1 MNKLN
6 SEQIKKIVLGLLCL
20 AGLLYV
26 YFVFIIGPLNRS
38 EATTQAKIT
47 ELQRKNASSKTE
59 ITKAAKLEESAR
71 AATSHYETLRTLSP
85 EGAPIAWF
93 PPRIKTFLAEQH
105 IDKATVRLDS
115 TSACKEKELTA
126 WSRSTWTIDLPQ
138 ADFITLGKAI
148 AKLENSEPLISIR
161 KLTIRGSTE
170 TPGVQQ
176 VALNIFTLI
185 DNK

>member
-6 SEQIKKIVLGLLCL
+6 SEQIKKIVLGSLCL
-20 AGLLYV
+20 IALLYV

-38 EATTQAKIT
+38 EAASQKKIS
-47 ELQRKNASSKTE
+47 ELQGKTASSKSD

-71 AATSHYETLRTLSP
+71 AATNHYETLRALSP

-126 WSRSTWTIDLPQ
+126 WSRSIWTIDLPQ

-148 AKLENSEPLISIR
+148 AKLENSEPLISIK
-161 KLTIRGSTE
+161 KLTIRGSIE
-170 TPGVQQ
+170 TPGAQQ
-176 VALNIFTLI
+176 VVLNISTLI

>member
-6 SEQIKKIVLGLLCL
+6 SEQIKKIVLGGLCL
-20 AGLLYV
+20 IGLLYV

-38 EATTQAKIT
+38 EATTKAKIA
-47 ELQRKNASSKTE
+47 ELQSKTASSKSD
-59 ITKAAKLEESAR
+59 ITKAARLEESAR
-71 AATSHYETLRTLSP
+71 AATSHYEALRTLSP

-115 TSACKEKELTA
+115 TSACKEKELSA
-126 WSRSTWTIDLPQ
+126 WSRLTWTIDLPQ
-138 ADFITLGKAI
+138 TDFIILGKAI

-170 TPGVQQ
+170 ASNAQQ
-176 VALNIFTLI
+176 VALNISTLI